1 MGGTSDATVN
11 INQLD
16 PSYFELGAALQ
27 QLVPNPFFGIAEF
40 GNLSR
45 SSTISR
51 GQLLRPYPQ
60 FDNVLAHRV
69 NQASARYN
77 AFVARLSK
85 RMGNGY
91 AVDVNYTFSRLEDN
105 QFGESNSFSSRQ
117 GSALD
122 NYDLGREFGVSLL
135 DVAHRLNV
143 NATFQLP
150 FGDRTHGGCRAMD
163 VASAILGD
171 WQVTV
176 AGRYQTGFPVN
187 ISQSSNNSG
196 LLGSN
201 QRPNLVEGVDVM
213 TTGSQEERAVTG
225 WINPA
230 AFAAAP
236 AFTFGNVPRT
246 NPDWR
251 GPGQRT
257 TDLAISKTVRS
268 RRQDAVVPRR
278 RAEHVRRPAVQRA
291 GDHVRHDHVR
301 PNHDGRRVRP
311 IGPVPGSA
319 GFLDRKTGVGAADL
333 KVGAS
338 TRRSGAS
345 PRRNMNRRAF
355 VQTLGAGAVG
365 LAVARES
372 AAHAAAQ
379 ARFGASPLSA
389 IRAAIGNHPNRQ
401 QRKPLRSGT
410 GRARGGLGHRHR
422 REPVSRARRA
432 GACRRRSP
440 RSTACRPITCCCRAD
455 PATSCAP
462 SCRRRR
468 VRRRR
473 SSPDRRATSRRYGRR
488 SASARR

>member
-16 PSYFELGAALQ
+16 PSYLEMGTALQ

-45 SSTISR
+45 ASTISR

-69 NQASARYN
+69 NEASSRYN

-91 AVDVNYTFSRLEDN
+91 SADVNYTFSRLEDN

-150 FGDRTHGGCRAMD
+150 FGEGKRWLSGDGL
-163 VASAILGD
+163 ASAILGD
-171 WQVTV
+171 WQLTV

-213 TTGSQEERAVTG
+213 TSGSQEERAITG

-230 AFAAAP
+230 AFSAAP
-236 AFTFGNVPRT
+236 AFTFGSVPRT
-246 NPDWR
+246 NSAWR

-257 TDLAISKTVRS
+257 TDLAISKTMDFDGKTLVL
-268 RRQDAVVPRR
+268 
-278 RAEHVRRPAVQRA
+278 RADVLNMFDDPLFS
-291 GDHVRHDHVR
+291 
-301 PNHDGRRVRP
+301 
-311 IGPVPGSA
+311 GPVTTFGTSNFGQITTVG
-319 GFLDRKTGVGAADL
+319 GFA
-333 KVGAS
+333 
-338 TRRSGAS
+338 RS
-345 PRRNMNRRAF
+345 
-355 VQTLGAGAVG
+355 VQFQV
-365 LAVARES
+365 
-372 AAHAAAQ
+372 
-379 ARFGASPLSA
+379 RFGF
-389 IRAAIGNHPNRQ
+389 
-401 QRKPLRSGT
+401 
-410 GRARGGLGHRHR
+410 
-422 REPVSRARRA
+422 
-432 GACRRRSP
+432 
-440 RSTACRPITCCCRAD
+440 
-455 PATSCAP
+455 
-462 SCRRRR
+462 
-468 VRRRR
+468 
-473 SSPDRRATSRRYGRR
+473 
-488 SASARR
+488 